1 MVQHADEFDALR
13 MLVDALRPFEKDVR
27 GRLLRWAEESLALAK
42 PGKAAAPAAAPA
54 AAAEPKAVRR
64 RGRRKRRAKGKKAV
78 TAPVAALAPV
88 VAGAAGSVQAFMAQK
103 KPRSDVQFAAAV
115 AYYFRHA
122 APAGQR
128 KDGING
134 DDLQKAALQSGRGK
148 FQNANQTLN
157 NTRRLGYLDKGK
169 ERGSF
174 CINSA
179 GEKLIGTVL
188 PQAGG
193 KVRATGAKRKAR
205 ARRAVRK
212 VARKVA
218 AKKK

>member
-78 TAPVAALAPV
+78 TAPVAAPAPV

-103 KPRSDVQFAAAV
+103 KP
-115 AYYFRHA
+115 
-122 APAGQR
+122 
-128 KDGING
+128 
-134 DDLQKAALQSGRGK
+134 
-148 FQNANQTLN
+148 
-157 NTRRLGYLDKGK
+157 
-169 ERGSF
+169 
-174 CINSA
+174 
-179 GEKLIGTVL
+179 
-188 PQAGG
+188 
-193 KVRATGAKRKAR
+193 
-205 ARRAVRK
+205 
-212 VARKVA
+212 
-218 AKKK
+218 